1 MINQETIAKLVGQLA
16 FHVDLSGLERFQRGI
31 EQARQRMMAMSKQA
45 DQLQQKLGTKMG
57 IKVDTT
63 ARDKLDKQ
71 VRTSLDR
78 ELRGEVLLQKA
89 RRATFT
95 AELAGQR
102 LQFAGQRE
110 SAFLTTQTLKDRQQ
124 MAVLAAKEQRA
135 EQARLKVQGQ
145 AIKNQDALTQAK
157 GRQARIE
164 AMHAQQVQR
173 TLNLQ
178 AQQQRTMTATQ
189 KLEQSMQQA
198 RERGQRQA
206 QKFVESQQAAKVRAQ
221 RQDVA
226 NQQRQERFQWAQTR
240 QQQWEANRNKPE
252 PSGGFLGL
260 GTAGLALGGA
270 AAGASA
276 IVAAINALGER
287 MSATQERVSGSQQF
301 TNVLAQAG
309 GNNPAN
315 QKIVADEFVRIGQKY
330 GTALD
335 IESAKVFRTFVM
347 AETARGSSLT
357 KAVNTFETRQA
368 AFRGA
373 GMTREEQT
381 RANLQL
387 QQIMG
392 KSQGDRE
399 DLNTFTEA
407 APLLIEPIKRAWAA
421 RNKHKLDG
429 NLEKDFRA
437 STTAGNL
444 KSVDF
449 TKGIELFVKE
459 NAAAIQR
466 QSDSIDAN
474 ATRLSNQQFLQQQG
488 VDKNPELIGAINERI
503 RSEMELNEA
512 MAPLKQ
518 TSANLDIALNKL
530 MTSALGWV
538 FNKDGTSQ
546 TNAAKIDA
554 LSPDKPAID
563 LQALTGVNVD
573 SSKAKQQDPI
583 DRLYNFLTGASDY
596 TEGPATKMRAAQ
608 LDLTG
613 ALSLPQ
619 LDMSKFEQPEIDGRF
634 HQIMRNMQPMS
645 PPELSFR
652 AAQRIF
658 GESPSRAQSSTVNN
672 NNTPIN
678 VTNNVT
684 VNAQTGA
691 TAEEISRLVET
702 GVTDKT
708 KEALRDL
715 LNQYEMPQDTE

>member
-45 DQLQQKLGTKMG
+45 DQLSQKLGTKMG

-95 AELAGQR
+95 AELAGQK

-124 MAVLAAKEQRA
+124 MAVLAAKEQRV
-135 EQARLKVQGQ
+135 EQAKLKVQGQ

-157 GRQARIE
+157 ARQARIE

-198 RERGQRQA
+198 RERSQRQA
-206 QKFVESQQAAKVRAQ
+206 QKFVDSQQAAKVRAQ
-221 RQDVA
+221 RHDVA
-226 NQQRQERFQWAQTR
+226 HQQRQERFQWAQTR

-270 AAGASA
+270 AA

-309 GNNPAN
+309 GDNPAN
-315 QKIVADEFVRIGQKY
+315 QKIVADEFVRIGQKF

-335 IESAKVFRTFVM
+335 IDSAKMYRTFIM
-347 AETARGSSLT
+347 AETARGSSLS
-357 KAVNTFETRQA
+357 KAIGTFETRQA

-407 APLLIEPIKRAWAA
+407 APLLIEPIRRAWAA

-449 TKGIELFVKE
+449 TNGIELFVKE

-474 ATRLSNQQFLQQQG
+474 STRLTNQQFLQQQG

-546 TNAAKIDA
+546 TNAVKVDA
-554 LSPDKPAID
+554 LNPDKPAID

-573 SSKAKQQDPI
+573 PSKAKQQDPI

-608 LDLTG
+608 LDLSG
-613 ALSLPQ
+613 ALTLPK
-619 LDMSKFEQPEIDGRF
+619 LDMSKFEQPEIDGKF
-634 HQIMRNMQPMS
+634 HQIVRNMQPMS
-645 PPELSFR
+645 APELSFR

-702 GVTDKT
+702 GVADKT

-715 LNQYEMPQDTE
+715 LNQYELPQDTE

>member
-1 MINQETIAKLVGQLA
+1 MINQETIAKLVGQLS
-16 FHVDLSGLERFQRGI
+16 FHVDLSGLERFQRGM
-31 EQARQRMMAMSKQA
+31 EQARQRMVAMTKQA
-45 DQLQQKLGTKMG
+45 DQLSKSLGAKMG

-63 ARDKLDKQ
+63 ARDKLDKR

-89 RRATFT
+89 RRATFA
-95 AELAGQR
+95 AELAGQK

-110 SAFLTTQTLKDRQQ
+110 SSFLATQSLKDRQQ

-135 EQARLKVQGQ
+135 EQAKLKTQNQ
-145 AIKNQDALTQAK
+145 AIKNEDALAQAK
-157 GRQARIE
+157 ARQARIE

-198 RERGQRQA
+198 RERSQRQA
-206 QKFVESQQAAKVRAQ
+206 QKYTESQQAARVRAQ

-226 NQQRQERFQWAQTR
+226 HQQRQQRFEWQQAR
-240 QQQWEANRNKPE
+240 QQQWVANQNKPDA
-252 PSGGFLGL
+252 STGFLGL
-260 GTAGLALGGA
+260 GTAGLAVGGA
-270 AAGASA
+270 AAGVAA
-276 IVAAINALGER
+276 IVAAVNALGER

-309 GNNPAN
+309 GNNPEN
-315 QKIVADEFVRIGQKY
+315 QKYVADQFVRIGQKY

-335 IESAKVFRTFVM
+335 IDSAKVFRTFIMSEV
-347 AETARGSSLT
+347 ARGNSLT

-368 AFRGA
+368 AYRGA

-407 APLLIEPIKRAWAA
+407 APLLIEPIRRAWAA

-449 TKGIELFVKE
+449 TNGIELFVKE

-474 ATRLSNQQFLQQQG
+474 STRLANQQFLQQQG
-488 VDKNPELIGAINERI
+488 IDKNPELINAINERI
-503 RSEMELNEA
+503 KSEQELNDA

-530 MTSALGWV
+530 ATSALGWV
-538 FNKDGTSQ
+538 FNKDGTAQ

-554 LSPDKPAID
+554 ISPDKPAID
-563 LQALTGVNVD
+563 LQALTGVDVD
-573 SSKAKQQDPI
+573 PSKAKQHDPI

-596 TEGPATKMRAAQ
+596 TEGPANQMRAAQ

-613 ALSLPQ
+613 ALSLPK
-619 LDMSKFEQPEIDGRF
+619 LDMSRFEQPEIDGKF
-634 HQIMRNMQPMS
+634 HQIVRNMQPMS
-645 PPELSFR
+645 APELSFR
-652 AAQRIF
+652 AAQRF
-658 GESPSRAQSSTVNN
+658 FDESPSRAQSSTVNN

-691 TAEEISRLVET
+691 TAEEISLLVET

-715 LNQYEMPQDTE
+715 LNQYELPQDTE

>member
-1 MINQETIAKLVGQLA
+1 MSGINQEVIAKLVGQLN
-16 FHVDLSGLERFQRGI
+16 FLVDTSGLQRFQRGL
-31 EQARQRMMAMSKQA
+31 EATRQRMVEMAKQA
-45 DQLQQKLGTKMG
+45 DHLSQKLSSKMG
-57 IKVDTT
+57 LKVDTK

-95 AELAGQR
+95 AELAGQK

-178 AQQQRTMTATQ
+178 AQQQRTLTATQ

-206 QKFVESQQAAKVRAQ
+206 QKFVDLQQAAKVRAQ

-226 NQQRQERFQWAQTR
+226 HQQRQERFEWAQTR
-240 QQQWEANRNKPE
+240 QAQWQANQNKPE
-252 PSGGFLGL
+252 RSSGFLGL
-260 GTAGLALGGA
+260 GTAGLAVGGA
-270 AAGASA
+270 AAGVAA
-276 IVAAINALGER
+276 IVAAVNALGER
-287 MSATQERVSGSQQF
+287 MSATQTRVSDSQQF
-301 TNVLAQAG
+301 SNVLDQAG
-309 GNNPAN
+309 GNNVAN
-315 QKIVADEFVRIGQKY
+315 QKYVANEFVRIGQKF

-335 IESAKVFRTFVM
+335 IDSAKMFRTFVM
-347 AETARGSSLT
+347 AETARGNSLT
-357 KAVNTFETRQA
+357 KAVSTFETRQA

-373 GMTREEQT
+373 GMTREEQS
-381 RANLQL
+381 RASLQL

-407 APLLIEPIKRAWAA
+407 APLLIEPIRRAWAE

-437 STTAGNL
+437 STTKGNL

-449 TKGIELFVKE
+449 TRGIELFVKE
-459 NAAAIQR
+459 NAVAIQR
-466 QSDSIDAN
+466 QSDSISAN

-488 VDKNPELIGAINERI
+488 IDKNPELIDAINARI
-503 RSEMELNEA
+503 KSEQELNEA
-512 MAPLKQ
+512 MAPLKE
-518 TSANLDIALNKL
+518 TSAKLDIALNKL
-530 MTSALGWV
+530 MTSLLGWV
-538 FNKDGTSQ
+538 FGKDGTSQ
-546 TNAAKIDA
+546 TNATKIDT
-554 LSPDKPAID
+554 LSPDKSAID
-563 LQALTGVNVD
+563 LQALTGVDVD
-573 SSKAKQQDPI
+573 SSKATQQDPI
-583 DRLYNFLTGASDY
+583 DRAYRWLTGASKYD
-596 TEGPATKMRAAQ
+596 EGPATQMRAKQ
-608 LDLTG
+608 LDIG
-613 ALSLPQ
+613 AMSFPK
-619 LDMSKFEQPEIDGRF
+619 LDASIFAQPAIDGKF
-634 HQIMRNMQPMS
+634 NQIARNMQPLAA
-645 PPELSFR
+645 PELSFR
-652 AAQRIF
+652 AVQRIF
-658 GESPSRAQSSTVNN
+658 GDTPANSQATVNN

-684 VNAQTGA
+684 VNAQTGSS
-691 TAEEISRLVET
+691 AEEISTLVERSLS
-702 GVTDKT
+702 DKT
-708 KEALRDL
+708 REVFRGILGEH
-715 LNQYEMPQDTE
+715 QMPQDTE

>member
-1 MINQETIAKLVGQLA
+1 MMNQETIAKLVGQLS
-16 FHVDLSGLERFQRGI
+16 FHVDLSGLERFQRGM

-45 DQLQQKLGTKMG
+45 DQLSKSLGTKMG
-57 IKVDTT
+57 LKVDTT
-63 ARDKLDKQ
+63 ARDKLDRQ

-78 ELRGEVLLQKA
+78 ELKGEVMLQKA
-89 RRATFT
+89 RRATFA
-95 AELAGQR
+95 AELAGQK

-110 SAFLTTQTLKDRQQ
+110 SSFLTTQSLKDRQQ
-124 MAVLAAKEQRA
+124 MAVLAAKESRA

-145 AIKNQDALTQAK
+145 TVKNEDALASAK
-157 GRQARIE
+157 ARQARVE
-164 AMHAQQVQR
+164 ALHAQQVQR

-189 KLEQSMQQA
+189 RLEQSMQQA
-198 RERGQRQA
+198 RERSQRQS
-206 QKFVESQQAAKVRAQ
+206 QKYIESQQAAKLRGQ
-221 RQDVA
+221 RQDVSH
-226 NQQRQERFQWAQTR
+226 QQRQQRFEWQQTR
-240 QQQWEANRNKPE
+240 QQQWEANQNKPE

-260 GTAGLALGGA
+260 GTAGLAVGGA
-270 AAGASA
+270 AAGAAA

-315 QKIVADEFVRIGQKY
+315 QKIVADEFVRIGQKF

-335 IESAKVFRTFVM
+335 IDSAKMYRTFIM
-347 AETARGSSLT
+347 AETARGSSLS
-357 KAVNTFETRQA
+357 KAIGTFETRQA

-392 KSQGDRE
+392 KSQSDRE

-407 APLLIEPIKRAWAA
+407 APLLIEPIRRAWAA

-449 TKGIELFVKE
+449 TNGIELFVKE

-474 ATRLSNQQFLQQQG
+474 STRLSNQQFLQQQG
-488 VDKNPELIGAINERI
+488 IDKNPDLINAINERI
-503 RSEMELNEA
+503 KSEQELNEA

-563 LQALTGVNVD
+563 LQALTGVDVD
-573 SSKAKQQDPI
+573 PSKARQQDPI

-608 LDLTG
+608 LDFSG

-619 LDMSKFEQPEIDGRF
+619 LDMSKFEQPEIDSKF

-645 PPELSFR
+645 APELSFR
-652 AAQRIF
+652 AAQRF
-658 GESPSRAQSSTVNN
+658 FDESPSRPQSSTVNN

-715 LNQYEMPQDTE
+715 LNQHEMPQDTE